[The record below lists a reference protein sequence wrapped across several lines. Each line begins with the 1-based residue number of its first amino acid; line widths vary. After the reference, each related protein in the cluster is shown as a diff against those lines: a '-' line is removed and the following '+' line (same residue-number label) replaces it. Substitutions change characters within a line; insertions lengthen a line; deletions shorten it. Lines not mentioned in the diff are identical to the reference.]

1 MKRVLVLRG
10 GALGDFLVTLPALA
24 LLRGRWP
31 DARIEVVGNAPAA
44 QLAVNRGLVDVA
56 HSQHAAKW
64 SALYGTAPLPAEFA
78 DWLDGFDL
86 IVNFWP
92 DRGGE
97 LRRRF
102 PRHPGQR
109 FLFAGAMPTLAPASA
124 HYCEPLSVL
133 GLHTGK
139 FVYTLTTHR
148 PGRRVVALHPG
159 SGSPAKN
166 WPVPRWRELA
176 EELHRDVGAQLLIV
190 TGEADETARAALA
203 DLGTPL
209 HDRPLEELV
218 TELARA
224 TVFIG
229 HDSGVSHLAAACE
242 TPSVL
247 LFGPTDP
254 AIWAPPAPHV
264 RVLRRGPDL
273 GAISVADVI
282 GEVAPILKARG

>member
-10 GALGDFLVTLPALA
+10 GALGDFIVTLPALA
-24 LLRGRWP
+24 LLRRRWP
-31 DARIEVVGNAPAA
+31 KARIELVGNATAA
-44 QLAVNRGLVDVA
+44 QLAVNRGLIDLA

-78 DWLDGFDL
+78 SWLDGFDL
-86 IVNFWP
+86 VVNFWP

-102 PRHPGQR
+102 PRHAGQL
-109 FLFAGAMPTLAPASA
+109 FLFAGAMPTLAPAAA

-133 GLHTGK
+133 GLHTK
-139 FVYTLTTHR
+139 DFVYRLASAQ
-148 PGRRVVALHPG
+148 PDRRVVVLHPG

-166 WPVPRWRELA
+166 WPLSLWRELA
-176 EELHRDVGAQLLIV
+176 EKLHRDAGAQLLIV
-190 TGEADETARAALA
+190 TGEADETARTTLA
-203 DLGTPL
+203 GLGTPL
-209 HDRPLEELV
+209 HNRPLEELV

-229 HDSGVSHLAAACE
+229 HDSGVSHLAAACG

-282 GEVAPILKARG
+282 GEVRPILKASG